1 MGTAF
6 ICSDCGESVKRPK
19 RGPQPKPPSCR
30 DCYEHRRRLR
40 RAFSGWVEKSCPQ
53 CGLLFSSAKNT
64 YCSDE
69 CRSAARKSKL
79 RADNH
84 NKREASKVACN
95 CERCGDTFSK
105 DHTRPNQ
112 RFCSR
117 SCARRADWETRRAR
131 ERANDTE
138 RQPPTSVAYRVL
150 RESGWV
156 CSACG
161 VDTPEVLRG
170 THALNAPEVDH
181 IVPLS
186 RGGNHS
192 YENLQC
198 LCKSCNSSKGAKLMS
213 EWLPANDNDLQPL
226 AA

>member
-1 MGTAF
+1 MGIAF
-6 ICSDCGESVKRPK
+6 ICSDCGKAVKRPK
-19 RGPQPKPPSCR
+19 RGPQPTQPSCR
-30 DCYEHRRRLR
+30 DCYENRRRILR
-40 RAFSGWVEKSCPQ
+40 TFSGWVEKSCPQ
-53 CGLLFSSAKNT
+53 CGILFSSAKNS
-64 YCSDE
+64 YCSLG
-69 CRSAARKSKL
+69 CRISHFRSGIRLA
-79 RADNH
+79 N
-84 NKREASKVACN
+84 ASKRIATTEVCACA
-95 CERCGDTFSK
+95 RCGDTFSK
-105 DHTRPNQ
+105 DHTRPKQ
-112 RFCSR
+112 IFCSSECRKR
-117 SCARRADWETRRAR
+117 SEWETRRAR
-131 ERANDTE
+131 RSDNDN
-138 RQPPTSVAYRVL
+138 RQPPVSVAYKVL
-150 RESGWV
+150 RDSGWK

-213 EWLPANDNDLQPL
+213 EWLPANDNDLLPL